1 MASSNDGLITTRR
14 LDNDE
19 NLAIARI
26 SESRTPTFRKK
37 ESLTKR
43 LRKNRNITDDE
54 KSQHLRVDSSSSSGF
69 QGISDET
76 NLLLNSL
83 CATNQQIAEF
93 FERSPTLNTLT
104 SSSQSSSSV
113 DPISAL
119 PAITTTSDS
128 SALLSSSSLISSSPL
143 PSISTSNRNN
153 NGGSSTATSA
163 NSDLETSSSSASTSL
178 YKAVPVSPIE
188 LITNKQSATLY
199 QPNDTIITYIIENDS
214 VKYVELIFSEIK
226 LIFYI

>member
-1 MASSNDGLITTRR
+1 MASTNDGLITTRR

-19 NLAIARI
+19 NLTIARI
-26 SESRTPTFRKK
+26 SEARTPTFRKK

-54 KSQHLRVDSSSSSGF
+54 KSQHLRVDSASSSSGF

-93 FERSPTLNTLT
+93 FERSPTINTLT

-153 NGGSSTATSA
+153 NGGGSAATSA

-214 VKYVELIFSEIK
+214 VKYVELIFSEIQST
-226 LIFYI
+226 F